1 MMSLPRYR
9 ATRTADAHHP
19 FGVALTAKLWFPRQ
33 RVCLFQLIALIV
45 LVGALP
51 ATAQNSPP
59 GASPAAHPPSLPKS
73 CLEQTHR
80 SEKISALLDTI
91 HDHPTAGAYNTLG
104 VLYAQAD
111 RIACAVPAFEASLAL
126 DRQNWEAHYN
136 LALALLRKGNRARAV
151 RELQTAIQRKPDSA
165 AAHFA
170 LGSVRQADR
179 KLEEAAQEFNAVL
192 TIDPYFV
199 PASLSLGQVL
209 MAQGKPAAAIVCLE
223 QALDLSP
230 PPEQAETLQVARAL
244 AYIQNGEADKAV
256 SLLKDFVTAHPGSA
270 NAHLN
275 LGLLYAQRDQPADQD
290 AAVAEYREALRLDT
304 NLDAARIS
312 LGRALLSLKQY
323 SASVSA
329 LEEYAR
335 RKPRDDQGHY
345 LLGLA
350 YAGLNQLQKA
360 EASLQQAKRLNPGNA
375 DTRYNLGRV
384 LVRMGKPD
392 EAIQEFEAAGKINPD
407 DAEIHAQLASV
418 LQQQNQN
425 ERAQVEL
432 RKSRELRGRSDQQAQ
447 AGKLNDES
455 NRYLLAGNPQAAVE
469 SYRKALKLN
478 PGDAKLHYNLSLALD
493 RLGDKSAE
501 QEELKNAIRLDPNL
515 SVAHNQ
521 LGLLAMGDGRFP
533 EAEEYFK
540 NAIQIDPK
548 YAEAEN
554 NLGVLYSQ
562 QGKDSEAAAFFQ
574 QAVQNDPSYAKAYV
588 NLGLIMAKQG
598 AFPQAAQQFQL
609 ALKVDPQNEGAYTAL
624 GMLQAKTGRGKEA
637 VDTFRKAVALAPDSA
652 DAHLN
657 LGIALV
663 DQYDRTGGFR
673 EFSEAVLLNPN
684 LAAAHHNLGRFYY
697 ENGKYDDA
705 QRELETACHLQPNFA
720 SALYFLALTEI
731 QNNQP
736 ERSTELLRQV
746 VALRPENVDAQY
758 LLGQNLEHAGKTKE
772 AIEHWK
778 AAVQADPNHS
788 QALYNLARA
797 LNKLHDPDAEQFQ
810 ARFDALQKSQQ
821 ITDRVEQLGNFALE
835 AANAN
840 NWPQAFEQ
848 MTEALQLCGSCPQS
862 AHLHHN
868 LGLFYGKTGK
878 VEEAKKELQTAI
890 ALDPSD
896 ADAQK
901 ALVMLQGVHTAQ
913 AQ

>member
-1 MMSLPRYR
+1 MTLASTLS
-9 ATRTADAHHP
+9 
-19 FGVALTAKLWFPRQ
+19 VA
-33 RVCLFQLIALIV
+33 
-45 LVGALP
+45 
-51 ATAQNSPP
+51 AQNATP
-59 GASPAAHPPSLPKS
+59 GQGAPTARPLALPKS
-73 CLEQTHR
+73 CLEQSHP
-80 SEKISALLDTI
+80 SERISALLETI
-91 HDHPTAGAYNTLG
+91 RDHPTAGAYNTLA

-111 RIACAVPAFEASLAL
+111 SVACAIPAFEASLSL
-126 DRQNWEAHYN
+126 EELNWEAHYN
-136 LALALLRKGNRARAV
+136 LALALLRKGNRSRAV
-151 RELQTAIQRKPDSA
+151 KELQIAIQQKPDSV

-170 LGSVRQADR
+170 LGSLWQADR
-179 KLEEAAQEFNAVL
+179 KLEEAEQEFNAVL
-192 TIDPYFV
+192 TIDPHFV

-223 QALDLSP
+223 KALGLSP
-230 PPEQAETLQVARAL
+230 QPDQAETLQVARTV
-244 AYIQNGEADKAV
+244 AYVQNGEADKAV
-256 SLLKDFVTAHPGSA
+256 DLLKDFVAAHADSA
-270 NAHLN
+270 DAHLN
-275 LGLLYAQRDQPADQD
+275 LGLLYAQRDQPTDRD
-290 AAVAEYREALRLDT
+290 AAVAEYREALQLDP

-312 LGRALLSLKQY
+312 LGKGLLSLKQY
-323 SASVSA
+323 SASVSV

-335 RKPRDDQGHY
+335 RKPHDDQGCY

-350 YAGLNQLQKA
+350 YAALNRLQKA

-375 DTRYNLGRV
+375 DTRYDLGLV
-384 LVRMGKPD
+384 LVRTGKPD
-392 EAIQEFEAAGKINPD
+392 EAIQEFEAAAKVNPD

-418 LQQQNQN
+418 FQQQNQN

-478 PGDAKLHYNLSLALD
+478 PGDSKLHYNLSLALD
-493 RLGDKSAE
+493 KLGDKPAE
-501 QEELKNAIRLDPNL
+501 QEELKSAIRLDPNL

-521 LGLLAMGDGRFP
+521 LGLLAMEDGRFP
-533 EAEEYFK
+533 EAEKYFK

-562 QGKDSEAAAFFQ
+562 QGKDSEAAALFQ

-598 AFPQAAQQFQL
+598 AFPQAAEQFQR

-637 VDTFRKAVALAPDSA
+637 VDTFREAVALAPDSA

-663 DQYDRTGGFR
+663 DQYDRTGGFK
-673 EFSEAVLLNPN
+673 EFSEAVRLNPS
-684 LAAAHHNLGRFYY
+684 LAAAHYNLGRFFY
-697 ENGKYDDA
+697 ENGKYGDA

-720 SALYFLALTEI
+720 SALYFLALTET
-731 QNNQP
+731 QNNQR

-746 VALRPENVDAQY
+746 VALRPENADAQY
-758 LLGQNLEHAGKTKE
+758 LLGQNLERAGKTTE

-778 AAVQADPNHS
+778 AAVQADPGHS
-788 QALYNLARA
+788 QALYNLART
-797 LNKLHDPDAEQFQ
+797 LNKLHDPEAAQYQ

-890 ALDPSD
+890 ALDPND

-901 ALVMLQGVHTAQ
+901 ALVMLQSVRTAQ